1 MVLIAS
7 FVNWKPFL
15 SLFLSGDI
23 LQEMDQ
29 ILNLKD
35 VCLCHLA
42 LLFTWL
48 LILIFRLHVTTNI
61 HTGILS
67 IKHSSSIFVSSEEAV
82 LWEYTLRTRK
92 NVPWGIAPSME
103 LNFSFSMNFR
113 SFIFPHCNSNLGFFL
128 ALWSKM
134 NNSPQYSWAV
144 HGQIHL
150 LY

>member
-48 LILIFRLHVTTNI
+48 LLLIFRLHVTTNI

-113 SFIFPHCNSNLGFFL
+113 SFIFPYCNRNLGFFL
-128 ALWSKM
+128 APWSKM
-134 NNSPQYSWAV
+134 NNSP
-144 HGQIHL
+144 
-150 LY
+150 